1 MVIFGLALL
10 AGCMFVGMLI
20 GDILG
25 VVTGVGSNVGG
36 VGFAMLFLILISDKL
51 MKEGKLSQKAQSGIG
66 FWSAMY
72 IPVVVAMT
80 ACQNAVGAFKDGG
93 LLTIVAGIV
102 CTIVPLLLIPVISKL
117 GAPSEPL
124 PPIEKTE

>member
-10 AGCMFVGMLI
+10 SGCMFVGMLI

-25 VVTGVGSNVGG
+25 FVTGVGSNVGG
-36 VGFAMLFLILISDKL
+36 VGFAMLLLILVSDKL
-51 MKEGKLSQKAQSGIG
+51 MKQEKLSKKAQSGIL
-66 FWSAMY
+66 FWSALY

-93 LLTIVAGIV
+93 VLTIVAGV
-102 CTIVPLLLIPVISKL
+102 LCTIVPMFLIPVLSKI

-124 PPIEKTE
+124 PPIEKAE

>member
-1 MVIFGLALL
+1 MVIYGLALL
-10 AGCMFVGMLI
+10 SACFFGGMLL

-25 VVTGVGSNVGG
+25 MITGVGSNVGG
-36 VGFAMLFLILISDKL
+36 VGFAMLALILVSSKL
-51 MKEGKLSQKAQSGIG
+51 LKENKLSTKAQDGIM

-72 IPVVVAMT
+72 IPIAAIM
-80 ACQNAVGAFKDGG
+80 GGG
-93 LLTIVAGIV
+93 LLTIMCGIV

-124 PPIEKTE
+124 PPLNKE